1 MHVHVPRVALIT
13 RSAAVATMLG
23 AALLAP
29 ASAGAISAPTDD
41 PFYHPPAQ
49 LIPGEPGSVV
59 WSRPSAPQVTP
70 PGAAS
75 ATTVLY
81 RSRAIDGSPS
91 VVSGDVLLPPGT
103 PPAGGWPV
111 VTWGHVTTGAGDGCA
126 PTNATPGEAEFE
138 RKTRSAVVVGRLL
151 ERGIAVARTDYEGI
165 GTPGRHPYLVGRS
178 LARSMVDMVRAA
190 RALSP
195 AVGRSYVAAGHSE
208 GGVAALWTGYL
219 GPQLAP
225 ELRLRGVAAV
235 APALGMA
242 DMVRIGRHIS
252 TSAGALGSLSAL
264 AGLVAYGAATADPAL
279 AQLLANGGL
288 SDTAHALE
296 PQLEDRC
303 LEELGRKDSWGG
315 VAPADLIGPTPE
327 PAMTKF
333 IQAVDANDPTNLR
346 FPKTLPMRL
355 DQGTSDPVT
364 IRPFADR
371 FAVVQR
377 LRGAQLT
384 YRTYLAATHQTI
396 TSDRYA
402 AVPLADWAKE
412 HLR

>member
-1 MHVHVPRVALIT
+1 MMLHALRLPRILASLTAGI
-13 RSAAVATMLG
+13 A
-23 AALLAP
+23 AALLLPGA
-29 ASAGAISAPTDD
+29 ATAISAPTDD
-41 PFYHPPAQ
+41 PFYHPPAA
-49 LIPGEPGSVV
+49 LLAGEPGSIV

-70 PGAAS
+70 AGAAS
-75 ATTVLY
+75 ATTVIY

-91 VVSGDVLLPPGT
+91 VVSGDVLLPKGT

-111 VTWGHVTTGAGDGCA
+111 VAWGHVTTGAGDGCA
-126 PTNATPGEAEFE
+126 PTNATVGEAEFE
-138 RKTRSAVVVGRLL
+138 RKTRSAVVAQRLL

-165 GTPGRHPYLVGRS
+165 GTPGPHPYLVGRS

-195 AVGRSYVAAGHSE
+195 TVGRTYLAAGHSE

-219 GPQLAP
+219 GPQIAP

-242 DMVRIGRHIS
+242 DMVRLGRHLS
-252 TSAGALGSLSAL
+252 TSAGALGTLSAL
-264 AGLVAYGAATADPAL
+264 AGLVAHGAAVADPAL

-288 SDTAHALE
+288 SDTAHTLE
-296 PQLEDRC
+296 SHLEDRC

-327 PAMTKF
+327 PAMTEF